1 SEIFYVLKYCY
12 SGECLS
18 RDDRELSLYYAWFFA
33 NVSSGH
39 IHLPGFIPEYVRIL
53 ERRYVSDMH
62 RFKDALRDQAL
73 HCLATLV
80 EQKLADVIVPGVTQ
94 ELSFVDMLQRLRVPL
109 LVI

>member
-1 SEIFYVLKYCY
+1 MFSEIFYVLKYCY

-39 IHLPGFIPEYVRIL
+39 IHLRLYSGICKNL

-94 ELSFVDMLQRLRVPL
+94 N
-109 LVI
+109 

>member
-1 SEIFYVLKYCY
+1 
-12 SGECLS
+12 
-18 RDDRELSLYYAWFFA
+18 
-33 NVSSGH
+33 
-39 IHLPGFIPEYVRIL
+39 
-53 ERRYVSDMH
+53 MH
-62 RFKDALRDQAL
+62 RFKDALRDQTL